1 MSRLKLYPRN
11 IGPHGRL
18 SPRQREVA
26 QLIANGY
33 TCEEISSL
41 LGIEKRTVQYHLH
54 GAMERFRTGTV
65 PFLIYKMIRWGELPP
80 GRELTIEQIRELRAV
95 PYAYTSPEMTERI
108 LAGFAGNGEE

>member
-1 MSRLKLYPRN
+1 MSQFKIYPRN

-33 TCEEISSL
+33 TCDEISIL
-41 LGIEKRTVQYHLH
+41 LGIEKRTVQYHLR
-54 GAMERFRTGTV
+54 GAMERFRTRTV

-80 GRELTIEQIRELRAV
+80 GRELTIEQIHQLRGV
-95 PYAYTSPEMTERI
+95 PYAYTSPEMTQHI
-108 LAGFAGNGEE
+108 LDGFPDNGEE